1 MPPLR
6 CHCSLAIKLN
16 NRSEEGKRES
26 HKYSLRCTNAHIAS
40 NGRRQRRRGGK
51 ERKRER
57 ARRDQARFGESS
69 HVNAIVNVMRI
80 ARKIKYR
87 HGHLSLPFPQLTSSI
102 EFRNSCKPPTL
113 TPVPLTSAR
122 VCRKEKKNSYFT
134 NLLFRGKGE
143 RNKGRDVVEKKKK
156 EKDQRRRGEEE
167 EKYRKRGNF
176 RDGNSTSRSFIL
188 WPIEFNGYNNS

>member
-1 MPPLR
+1 MHECAYR
-6 CHCSLAIKLN
+6 VERKKT
-16 NRSEEGKRES
+16 EKKR
-26 HKYSLRCTNAHIAS
+26 R
-40 NGRRQRRRGGK
+40 
-51 ERKRER
+51 EREKKRER

-122 VCRKEKKNSYFT
+122 VCRKEKKNFYFT
-134 NLLFRGKGE
+134 NLLFRGKEE

-176 RDGNSTSRSFIL
+176 RDGNSINRSFIL